1 MQSRLEEYAK
11 SVQGV
16 EKNLA
21 LVAAR
26 WISADP
32 TSVHDPLLS
41 ELWKRVEYR
50 EECWSEPD
58 LRTATDNT
66 VGNTKKSIL
75 SYFHTPTNSVVTRSD
90 STSRLQIYCDGAC
103 RANGRKGAKAGYGV
117 SVQREGKEL
126 QAISKALDPSEPQTN
141 QRAELR
147 GLQKALEFGK
157 AEGADIYTDSEYG
170 RKCLESWAATWAAKG
185 WRKADGS
192 AVLHQDILR
201 PMWDMWKARGSTR
214 LFHVSAH
221 TGHGDAHS
229 KGNERADAL
238 ATQSIRAYSAD

>member
-11 SVQGV
+11 SAQGV
-16 EKNLA
+16 EKTLA

-26 WISADP
+26 WISSDP
-32 TSVHDPLLS
+32 TSVHDPLLT

-58 LRTATDNT
+58 ITAT
-66 VGNTKKSIL
+66 KAKSIL
-75 SYFHTPTNSVVTRSD
+75 SYFHTPTNSVAAPPQPTRS
-90 STSRLQIYCDGAC
+90 SRLQIYCDGAC
-103 RANGRKGAKAGYGV
+103 SANGRKGAKAGYGV
-117 SVQREGKEL
+117 SVQRDGKEV
-126 QAISKALDPSEPQTN
+126 QAISKALDSSEPQTN

-147 GLQKALEFGK
+147 GLQKALELA

-170 RKCLESWAATWAAKG
+170 RKCLESWAVTWAAKG

-192 AVLHQDILR
+192 PVLHQDILR
-201 PMWDMWKARGSTR
+201 PMWESWKARGSTR

-221 TGHGDAHS
+221 TGRGDIHS

-238 ATQSIRAYSAD
+238 ATQSI